1 MKSPEVEVMKKELEA
16 RNYLGPMPLVLVGA
30 NIEGRPNFIAIAFV
44 GIMDYSHVSIAS
56 AQIHYTN
63 AGIKENG
70 TFSVNIPSVDLV
82 KEADYCGIVSGKKVD
97 KSGVFE
103 VFYGKLET
111 APMIAE
117 CPVNMECELLKTVDM
132 PGRDVFVGKIVE
144 TYAEESCLTEGKV
157 DYAKVN
163 PFFYGNYSNDYWDLG
178 EVFARAFSVGKE
190 LEE

>member
-1 MKSPEVEVMKKELEA
+1 MKKEIGA
-16 RNYLGPMPLVLVGA
+16 RNYLGPMPVVLVGA
-30 NIEGRPNFIAIAFV
+30 NVDGKANFITIAFV

-56 AQIHYTN
+56 AQMHYTN

-82 KEADYCGIVSGKKVD
+82 KETDYCGIVSGKKVD

-117 CPVNMECELLKTVDM
+117 CPVNLECRLVQTVDM
-132 PGRDVFVGKIVE
+132 PGRDIFVGEIVE
-144 TYAEESCLTEGKV
+144 TYADESCLAGDKV
-157 DYAKVN
+157 DFAKAN
-163 PFFYGNYSNDYWDLG
+163 PFYYANYSNDYWDLG
-178 EVFARAFSVGKE
+178 KVFAQAFRIGKE
-190 LEE
+190 FKE